1 MMKNFT
7 SLFTKLTIMVML
19 SVLISGCASRKKVLM
34 LQGLAN
40 QSATITNPG
49 KTSYRLHKGDN
60 LYIKVYSV
68 DEKTSKFFQSDFPNL
83 MNPTYLF
90 LNSYTVD
97 EKGYINISFID
108 KLLVEGLTVEESKNL
123 IQKALNE
130 YFKECTVAV
139 KLVNFQVSVL
149 GEVNNPGSF
158 TIDREQV
165 NLFQVL
171 GLAGGP
177 KDFSNLKKVVLVRQT
192 DTGSQAQVLDI
203 TNLKI
208 LESEY
213 FYLMPNDIIYVEPVK
228 AKMAIYGSNTP
239 YIVFSSITS
248 VLLLLSILL

>member
-19 SVLISGCASRKKVLM
+19 SVLITGCASRKKVLM
-34 LQGLAN
+34 LQGLAE
-40 QSATITNPG
+40 QGATITNPG

-158 TIDREQV
+158 TIDKEQV
-165 NLFQVL
+165 NLFQAL

-177 KDFSNLKKVVLVRQT
+177 KDFSNLQKVILVRQT
-192 DTGSQAQVLDI
+192 DNGSQAQVLDI

>member
-1 MMKNFT
+1 M
-7 SLFTKLTIMVML
+7 
-19 SVLISGCASRKKVLM
+19 LISGCASRKKILM
-34 LQGLAN
+34 LQDISE
-40 QSATITNPG
+40 QSTSINNPG
-49 KTSYRLHKGDN
+49 KASYHLQKGDN

-90 LNSYTVD
+90 LNSYTID
-97 EKGYINISFID
+97 EKGYINVSFID
-108 KLLVEGLTVEESKNL
+108 KLKVEGLTVEEAKNN

-130 YFKECTVAV
+130 YFKECTVTV

-149 GEVNNPGSF
+149 GEVNKQGTF
-158 TIDREQV
+158 TIDKEQI
-165 NLFQVL
+165 NLFQAL

-177 KDFSNLKKVVLVRQT
+177 KDFSNLKKVILVRQT
-192 DTGSQAQVLDI
+192 DAGSKAQVLDI
-203 TNLKI
+203 TNLAV

-248 VLLLLSILL
+248 ALLLLSILL

>member
-1 MMKNFT
+1 
-7 SLFTKLTIMVML
+7 
-19 SVLISGCASRKKVLM
+19 M
-34 LQGLAN
+34 LQDISE
-40 QSATITNPG
+40 QSTSINNPG
-49 KTSYRLHKGDN
+49 KASYHLQKGDN

-90 LNSYTVD
+90 LNSYTID
-97 EKGYINISFID
+97 EKGYINVSFID
-108 KLLVEGLTVEESKNL
+108 KLKVEGLTVEEAKNN

-130 YFKECTVAV
+130 YFKECTVTV

-149 GEVNNPGSF
+149 GEVNKPGTF
-158 TIDREQV
+158 TIDKEQI
-165 NLFQVL
+165 NLFQAL

-177 KDFSNLKKVVLVRQT
+177 KDFSNLKKVILVRQT
-192 DTGSQAQVLDI
+192 DAGSKAQVLDI
-203 TNLKI
+203 TNLAV

-248 VLLLLSILL
+248 ALLLLSILL

>member
-1 MMKNFT
+1 MKNLS
-7 SLFTKLTIMVML
+7 SLFSKLAIFVLL
-19 SVLISGCASRKKVLM
+19 SMLISGCASRKKVLM
-34 LQGLAN
+34 LQDISE
-40 QSATITNPG
+40 QSTSINNPG
-49 KTSYRLHKGDN
+49 KASYHLQKGDN

-90 LNSYTVD
+90 LNSYTID
-97 EKGYINISFID
+97 EKGYINVSFID
-108 KLLVEGLTVEESKNL
+108 KLKVEGLTVEEAKNN

-130 YFKECTVAV
+130 YFKECTVTV

-149 GEVNNPGSF
+149 GEVNKPGTF
-158 TIDREQV
+158 TIDKEQI
-165 NLFQVL
+165 NLFQAL

-177 KDFSNLKKVVLVRQT
+177 KDFSNLKKVILVRQT
-192 DTGSQAQVLDI
+192 DAGSKAQVLDI
-203 TNLKI
+203 TNLAV

-248 VLLLLSILL
+248 ALLLLSILL

>member
-1 MMKNFT
+1 
-7 SLFTKLTIMVML
+7 MVML

-34 LQGLAN
+34 LQGLAD
-40 QSATITNPG
+40 QSAIITNPG

-130 YFKECTVAV
+130 YFKECTVSV

-165 NLFQVL
+165 NLFQAL
-171 GLAGGP
+171 GLAGGS
-177 KDFSNLKKVVLVRQT
+177 KDFSNLKKVILVRQT
-192 DTGSQAQVLDI
+192 DNGSQAQVLDI

-228 AKMAIYGSNTP
+228 AKMSIYGSNTP

>member
-1 MMKNFT
+1 M
-7 SLFTKLTIMVML
+7 
-19 SVLISGCASRKKVLM
+19 LISGCASRKKVLM
-34 LQGLAN
+34 LQDISE
-40 QSATITNPG
+40 QSTSINNPG
-49 KTSYRLHKGDN
+49 KASYHLQKGDN

-90 LNSYTVD
+90 LNSYTID
-97 EKGYINISFID
+97 EKGYINVSFID
-108 KLLVEGLTVEESKNL
+108 KLKVEGLTVEEAKNN

-130 YFKECTVAV
+130 YFKECTVTV

-149 GEVNNPGSF
+149 GEVNKPGTF
-158 TIDREQV
+158 TIDKEQI
-165 NLFQVL
+165 NLFQAL

-177 KDFSNLKKVVLVRQT
+177 KDFSNLKKVILVRQT
-192 DTGSQAQVLDI
+192 DAGSKAQVLDI
-203 TNLKI
+203 TNLAV

-248 VLLLLSILL
+248 ALLLLSILL